1 MSEQTVI
8 NRITEICQLINHY
21 NHQYYVLDEPS
32 VPDAEYDRLMRE
44 LTTLETEYPQLKT
57 VDSPSQKVGGAALKS
72 FSQVTHQLPM
82 LSLDNVFS
90 EQEWLAFV
98 KRLGDRLTK
107 SGVKS
112 TLDFAICA
120 EPKLDGLAVSI
131 RYEKGVFVQAAT
143 RGDGTVGE
151 NITENVRTIKS
162 IPLRLQGSSFPD
174 VLEVRGEVFMPKAS
188 FEALNKQAIKKGEK
202 GFANPRNAAA
212 GSLRQLDSKIT
223 AKRNLAFYAYG
234 IGYVGALADIDNTLA
249 GEAES
254 IDERW
259 LANSHHQRL
268 CQIKALGLPMCP
280 EVRLLNNATEVE
292 AFYQD
297 ILQQREALSYE
308 IDGTVF
314 KVDDI
319 ALQQKLGFV
328 ARAPRWATAYK
339 FPAQE
344 ELTILE
350 SVDFQVGRTG
360 AITPV
365 ARLKPIFV
373 GGVTVSN
380 ATLHNQDEID
390 RLGIQI
396 NDTVIIRRAGDVIP
410 QIVSVVLER
419 RPDNAIAIAFPS
431 ECPVCQSA
439 VLKAEGEA
447 VLRCTGGL
455 YCQAQRKEA
464 IKHFSSR
471 KALDV
476 DGLGDKLV
484 EQLVDEGLIKTPADL
499 FKLTELDVST
509 MERMGQKS
517 ATNLIKGL
525 EAARTTTLAK
535 FVYALGIRE
544 VGETT
549 AANLAQYFLNFDAIK
564 SANAEQLQKVPDV
577 GVIVAKNIVNFFAQD
592 HNVEVVE
599 ELENIMSWPDIER
612 KSDDELPLK
621 DQTFVLTGTLSK
633 MGRNEAK
640 AALQAL
646 GAKVSGSVSAKT
658 DYLVAGEKAGS
669 KLVKAQDLGVSV
681 LTEDEMITLL
691 SS

>member
-319 ALQQKLGFV
+319 SLQQKLGFV

-640 AALQAL
+640 AVLQAL

>member
-162 IPLRLQGSSFPD
+162 IPLRLQGNSFPD

>member
-1 MSEQTVI
+1 MSEQATVK
-8 NRITEICQLINHY
+8 RIAEICQQIHQY

-44 LTTLETEYPQLKT
+44 LLVLETEFPQLKT
-57 VDSPSQKVGGAALKS
+57 MDSPSQKVGGAALKS

-90 EQEWLAFV
+90 PDEWQAFV
-98 KRLGDRLTK
+98 KRIKDRLK
-107 SGVKS
+107 SDH
-112 TLDFAICA
+112 DFAICA
-120 EPKLDGLAVSI
+120 EPKLDGLAVSL
-131 RYEKGVFVQAAT
+131 RYENGVFVQAAT
-143 RGDGTVGE
+143 RGDGSVGE

-162 IPLRLQGSSFPD
+162 IPLRLQGDDYPD
-174 VLEVRGEVFMPKAS
+174 ILEVRGEVFMPKSS
-188 FEALNKQAIKKGEK
+188 FESLNQQAIKKGEK

-212 GSLRQLDSKIT
+212 GSLRQLDSKIA

-234 IGYVGALADIDNTLA
+234 IGYVGASETNDDL
-249 GEAES
+249 G
-254 IDERW
+254 IDETW
-259 LANSHHQRL
+259 LANSHYQRL

-280 EVRLLNNATEVE
+280 EVKLLDNADKVE

-297 ILQQREALSYE
+297 ILQQRDALSYE

-319 ALQQKLGFV
+319 ELQEQLGFV

-350 SVDFQVGRTG
+350 AVDFQVGRTG

-380 ATLHNQDEID
+380 ATLHNQDEIN

-410 QIVSVVLER
+410 QIVSVVLDR
-419 RPDNAIAIAFPS
+419 RPGSAQSISFPS

-439 VLKAEGEA
+439 VIKAEGEA

-464 IKHFSSR
+464 IKHFASR

-509 MERMGQKS
+509 MERMGKKS
-517 ATNLIKGL
+517 ADNLINGL
-525 EAARTTTLAK
+525 LAAKTTTLAK

-549 AANLAQYFLNFDAIK
+549 ASNLAFYFLTFDAIK
-564 SANAEQLQKVPDV
+564 LATEEQLQQVPDV
-577 GVIVAKNIVNFFAQD
+577 GVIVAKNIVNFFAQS

-599 ELENIMSWPDIER
+599 ELETIMSWPTIEV

-621 DQTFVLTGTLSK
+621 DQTFVLTGTLSQ

-658 DYLVAGEKAGS
+658 HYLVAGEKAGS
-669 KLVKAQDLGVSV
+669 KLTKAQDLGVSV
-681 LTEDEMITLL
+681 LTEDEMIALINA
-691 SS
+691 

>member
-1 MSEQTVI
+1 MSEENII
-8 NRITEICQLINHY
+8 NRMAVICQQIHRY

-44 LTTLETEYPQLKT
+44 LTTLETEYPQLKLL
-57 VDSPSQKVGGAALKS
+57 DSPSQKVGGVALKS
-72 FSQVTHQLPM
+72 FSQVVHQLPM

-90 EQEWLAFV
+90 AQEWQAFV
-98 KRLGDRLTK
+98 KRLIDRLNK
-107 SGVKS
+107 SQAKATV
-112 TLDFAICA
+112 DFAICA
-120 EPKLDGLAVSI
+120 EPKLDGLAVSL

-162 IPLRLQGSSFPD
+162 IPLRLQGTSFPD

-188 FEALNKQAIKKGEK
+188 FDALNQQAIKKGEK

-234 IGYVGALADIDNTLA
+234 LGFVGVSEDGNGV
-249 GEAES
+249 GEN
-254 IDERW
+254 W
-259 LANSHHQRL
+259 LATSHYQRL

-280 EVRLLNNATEVE
+280 EVKLLENATQVE
-292 AFYQD
+292 DFYQH
-297 ILQQREALSYE
+297 ILQQRAALSYE

-319 ALQQKLGFV
+319 ALQQQLGFV

-350 SVDFQVGRTG
+350 AVDFQVGRTG

-410 QIVSVVLER
+410 QIVSVVVER
-419 RPDNAIAIAFPS
+419 RPENAEVISFPKV
-431 ECPVCQSA
+431 CPVCESA
-439 VLKAEGEA
+439 VMKAEGEA

-464 IKHFSSR
+464 IKHFASR

-499 FKLTELDVST
+499 FKLTSLDVST
-509 MERMGQKS
+509 MARMGQKS
-517 ATNLIKGL
+517 ADNLIKGL
-525 EAARTTTLAK
+525 ESAKSTTLAK

-549 AANLAQYFLNFDAIK
+549 AANLAQYFRTFAAIK
-564 SANAEQLQKVPDV
+564 AANDEQLQQVPDV
-577 GVIVAKNIVNFFAQD
+577 GVIVAKNIVNFFSQA
-592 HNVEVVE
+592 HNLEVVE
-599 ELENIMSWPDIER
+599 ELEAIMSWPDIEV

-658 DYLVAGEKAGS
+658 HYLVAGEKAGS

-681 LTEDEMITLL
+681 LTEDEMIALL
-691 SS
+691 NS

>member
-1 MSEQTVI
+1 MSEENII
-8 NRITEICQLINHY
+8 NRMAEVCQQLHYY

-57 VDSPSQKVGGAALKS
+57 VDSPSQKVGGVALKS
-72 FSQVTHQLPM
+72 FSQVVHQLPM

-90 EQEWLAFV
+90 AQEWQAFV
-98 KRLGDRLTK
+98 KRLLDRLNK
-107 SGVKS
+107 SQAKATV
-112 TLDFAICA
+112 DFAICA
-120 EPKLDGLAVSI
+120 EPKLDGLAVSL
-131 RYEKGVFVQAAT
+131 RYENGVFVQAAT

-162 IPLRLQGSSFPD
+162 IPLRLQGTSFPD

-188 FEALNKQAIKKGEK
+188 FDALNQQAIKKGEK

-234 IGYVGALADIDNTLA
+234 LGFVGVSEDGNGV
-249 GEAES
+249 GEK
-254 IDERW
+254 W
-259 LANSHHQRL
+259 LATSHYQRL

-280 EVRLLNNATEVE
+280 EVKLLENATQVE
-292 AFYQD
+292 DFYQH
-297 ILQQREALSYE
+297 ILQQRAALSYE

-319 ALQQKLGFV
+319 ALQQQLGFV

-344 ELTILE
+344 ELTVLE
-350 SVDFQVGRTG
+350 AVDFQVGRTG

-410 QIVSVVLER
+410 QIVSVVVER
-419 RPDNAIAIAFPS
+419 RPKNAEVISFPAL
-431 ECPVCQSA
+431 CPVCQSA
-439 VLKAEGEA
+439 VMKAEGEA

-464 IKHFSSR
+464 IKHFASR

-499 FKLTELDVST
+499 FKLTSLDVST
-509 MERMGQKS
+509 MARMGQKS
-517 ATNLIKGL
+517 ADNLINGL
-525 EAARTTTLAK
+525 ESAKSTTLAK

-549 AANLAQYFLNFDAIK
+549 AANLAQYFRSFAAIK
-564 SANAEQLQKVPDV
+564 AANDEQLQQVPDV
-577 GVIVAKNIVNFFAQD
+577 GVIVAKNIVNFFAQA
-592 HNVEVVE
+592 HNLEVVE
-599 ELENIMSWPDIER
+599 ELEAIMSWPDIEV

-658 DYLVAGEKAGS
+658 HYLVAGEKAGS

-691 SS
+691 NS

>member
-1 MSEQTVI
+1 MSEKVTA
-8 NRITEICQLINHY
+8 NRIAEICQLIHQY

-44 LTTLETEYPQLKT
+44 LLALETEYPQLKT
-57 VDSPSQKVGGAALKS
+57 LDSPSQKVGGAALKS

-90 EQEWLAFV
+90 AEEWQAFV
-98 KRLGDRLTK
+98 KRIKDRLK
-107 SGVKS
+107 SEH
-112 TLDFAICA
+112 DFAICA

-131 RYEKGVFVQAAT
+131 RYENGVFVQAAT
-143 RGDGTVGE
+143 RGDGSVGE

-162 IPLRLQGSSFPD
+162 IPLRLHGNSYPD
-174 VLEVRGEVFMPKAS
+174 ILEIRGEVFMPKAS
-188 FEALNKQAIKKGEK
+188 FDSLNQQAIKKGEK

-234 IGYVGALADIDNTLA
+234 IGYVGAN
-249 GEAES
+249 EY
-254 IDERW
+254 IDEQGEKGKGIDETW
-259 LANSHHQRL
+259 LANAHYQRL
-268 CQIKALGLPMCP
+268 CQIKELGLPMCP
-280 EVRLLNNATEVE
+280 EVKLLDNAEYVE

-297 ILQQREALSYE
+297 ILQQRDALSYE

-319 ALQQKLGFV
+319 ELQQELGFV

-344 ELTILE
+344 ELTLLE
-350 SVDFQVGRTG
+350 AVDFQVGRTG

-380 ATLHNQDEID
+380 ATLHNQDEIN
-390 RLGIQI
+390 RLGIKI

-419 RPDNAIAIAFPS
+419 RPENAQVISFPKA
-431 ECPVCQSA
+431 CPVCQSA
-439 VLKAEGEA
+439 VMKAEGEA

-464 IKHFSSR
+464 IKHFASR

-499 FKLTELDVST
+499 FKLTELEVST
-509 MERMGQKS
+509 MERMGKKS
-517 ATNLIKGL
+517 AENLINGL
-525 EAARTTTLAK
+525 VLAKNTTLAK

-549 AANLAQYFLNFDAIK
+549 AANLAQHFLTFDAIK
-564 SANAEQLQKVPDV
+564 SATEEQLQQVPDV
-577 GVIVAKNIVNFFAQD
+577 GVIVAKNIINFFAQS

-599 ELENIMSWPDIER
+599 ELEAIMSWPTIEI
-612 KSDDELPLK
+612 KTDDELPLK
-621 DQTFVLTGTLSK
+621 DQTFVLTGTLSQ
-633 MGRNEAK
+633 MGRSEAK
-640 AALQAL
+640 SALQAL

-658 DYLVAGEKAGS
+658 HYLVAGEKAGS
-669 KLVKAQDLGVSV
+669 KLTKAQDLGVGI
-681 LTEDEMITLL
+681 LTEDEMLALINKYDVEH
-691 SS
+691 